1 MAVDSVIKS
10 IRFRAPPLLLILLA
24 FAQPAQADSLLP
36 DAEYANTQ
44 LSDPAKEAKAKD
56 LMLTIRCL
64 VCAGQSVADS
74 DADLAGDM
82 RALIRKRI
90 DGGESPSHI
99 RVWLIERY
107 GDSITYD
114 PPLGGRTMILWIT
127 PLLLLG
133 GGAFLARGRFKRRAK

>member
-1 MAVDSVIKS
+1 MILRHFAL
-10 IRFRAPPLLLILLA
+10 FALALFLAPA
-24 FAQPAQADSLLP
+24 AYADSLLP

-90 DGGESPSHI
+90 DGGESPDQI
-99 RVWLIERY
+99 RTWLVERY
-107 GDSITYD
+107 GDSVTYD
-114 PPLGGRTMILWIT
+114 PPLSSRTIILWVMPI
-127 PLLLLG
+127 LLLG
-133 GGAFLARGRFKRRAK
+133 GGMFLARGRFKRRTR

>member
-1 MAVDSVIKS
+1 LCLPAN
-10 IRFRAPPLLLILLA
+10 LLMLLVFS
-24 FAQPAQADSLLP
+24 FAQPAFADSLLP

-44 LSDPAKEAKAKD
+44 LADPAKEAKAKD

-90 DGGESPSHI
+90 DGGESPDQI
-99 RVWLIERY
+99 RTWLIERY
-107 GDSITYD
+107 GDSVSYD
-114 PPLGGRTMILWIT
+114 PPLSSRTAILWIM
-127 PLLLLG
+127 PLLFIG
-133 GGAFLARGRFKRRAK
+133 GGVFLARGRFKRRAR

>member
-1 MAVDSVIKS
+1 VKPLATLLISAMVIFVMAVTFD
-10 IRFRAPPLLLILLA
+10 P
-24 FAQPAQADSLLP
+24 PAQADSLLP

-44 LSDPAKEAKAKD
+44 LADPAKEAKAKD

-90 DGGESPSHI
+90 DSGESPGQI
-99 RVWLIERY
+99 RTWLVERY
-107 GDSITYD
+107 GDSVTYD
-114 PPLGGRTMILWIT
+114 PPLSGKTAILWIM